1 MDQKLLVGAMM
12 FAMNV
17 GTRHVVEELTPLQH
31 KVMATTIA
39 KRFVMF
45 AIFYMAVRDIV
56 CAFVLTGVFSLG
68 LSTLFNE
75 SSDYYLFE
83 DSLTSLRTL

>member
-1 MDQKLLVGAMM
+1 MLDQRVLVGAMM

-17 GTRHVVEELTPLQH
+17 GTRHVIEELTPMQH
-31 KVMATTIA
+31 RVMASTVA
-39 KRFVMF
+39 KRFVLF
-45 AIFYMAVRDIV
+45 AIFYMAVRDLT

-75 SSDYYLFE
+75 SSKYFLFDISIQE
-83 DSLTSLRTL
+83 DGQ